1 MFAKKKVQLYCLG
14 KTRRGEG
21 GGEKIVPRI
30 FSYKTPLHSSAI
42 SKHICANIFVQ
53 CIDLQKYS
61 QSESLLKPTNFA
73 KHRTA
78 NQT

>member
-42 SKHICANIFVQ
+42 SKHICANICVG
-53 CIDLQKYS
+53 CIDLQNVLKI
-61 QSESLLKPTNFA
+61 ESLPNHANFA